1 LIVLIEKNRVV
12 TLHYTLRDDQGAV
25 LDTSSGR
32 TPLSYLHG
40 KGNIIPG
47 LEQALAGK
55 NAGDK
60 LDVTVAP
67 EQAYGRRDERLVQI
81 LPRARFEQ
89 GAGLQPGTQ
98 LRATTPQGARIV
110 TVVKVERDFVTVDGN
125 HPLAG
130 RTLHFSVEVAEVRR
144 ATHEE
149 VSHGHVHGPGGHHH

>member
-1 LIVLIEKNRVV
+1 MHVEKNRVV
-12 TLHYTLRDDQGAV
+12 LLHYTLRDERGTV
-25 LDTSSGR
+25 LDSSSGR
-32 TPLSYLHG
+32 KPLSYLHG

-55 NAGDK
+55 SAGDE

-67 EQAYGRRDERLVQI
+67 EQGYGRRDERLVQI
-81 LPRARFEQ
+81 VPRHRFPESATLA
-89 GAGLQPGTQ
+89 AGMQV
-98 LRATTPQGARIV
+98 RADGPQGPRLVTIV
-110 TVVKVERDFVTVDGN
+110 GIDRDFVTIDAN

-130 RTLHFSVEVAEVRR
+130 RTLHFSVQIAEVRK

>member
-1 LIVLIEKNRVV
+1 VQIEKNRVV
-12 TLHYTLRDDQGAV
+12 SLHYTLRDEQGSV
-25 LDTSSGR
+25 IDSSSGR
-32 TPLSYLHG
+32 GPLSYLHG

-55 NAGDK
+55 AAGDK

-67 EQAYGRRDERLVQI
+67 EEGYGARDERLVQI
-81 LPRARFEQ
+81 VPRSKFGEVAEL
-89 GAGLQPGTQ
+89 APGMQ
-98 LRATTPQGARIV
+98 VRTTGPRGPRIV
-110 TVVKVERDFVTVDGN
+110 TVTRVDRDFVTVDAN

-130 RTLHFSVEVAEVRR
+130 RTLHFSVEVAEVRK